1 MKNIKDKKIIILILT
16 LIIFT
21 FGYFIIVNKI
31 SYAFE
36 NGIDIQKIQDK
47 RVQVIEDCAVHYGEN
62 HNNDFN
68 DEGIL
73 YLTVKDLIDAGY
85 LAPNEDGN
93 LIDISNN
100 EILNNKKIRI
110 KKENDKIKAEIYS

>member
-47 RVQVIEDCAVHYGEN
+47 RVQVIEDCAVHYGKN